1 MTSLEI
7 KRTSNTAISVKTQTS
22 GNRVTVDHFLWFARE
37 VEMAVRAGMPTNT
50 EVIIRNETGVNGVTI
65 SARTNLTQDIP

>member
-7 KRTSNTAISVKTQTS
+7 KRTTNTAISVKTQAS
-22 GNRVTVDHFLWFARE
+22 GNRVTADHFLWFARE
-37 VEMAVRAGMPTNT
+37 LLSATVAGMPMNT
-50 EVIIRNETGVNGVTI
+50 EVIIRNELGVNGVTI